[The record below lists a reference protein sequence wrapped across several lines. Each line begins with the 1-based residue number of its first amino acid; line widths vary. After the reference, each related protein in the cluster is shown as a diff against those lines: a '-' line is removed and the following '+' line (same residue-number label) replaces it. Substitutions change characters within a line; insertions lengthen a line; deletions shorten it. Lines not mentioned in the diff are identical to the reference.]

1 MDNSIQKLIHLLDR
15 LFELSQKQVDAL
27 DRRALGDLEKILRA
41 KDDLL
46 RVFAREIA
54 QLSASG
60 ISVMD
65 AKTYPADPDIR
76 ASLSEAANRVRRFQ
90 AREKS
95 VAARTKGV
103 RDDLARELRSLRKR
117 RQGLTSYT
125 KSGPNRRFP
134 TMTG

>member
-1 MDNSIQKLIHLLDR
+1 MNNSIQKLIHLLDR

-46 RVFAREIA
+46 KVFASELA

-60 ISVMD
+60 VSVMD
-65 AKTYPADPDIR
+65 AKTYPADPDLR
-76 ASLSEAANRVRRFQ
+76 AKLSVAANRVRRFQ
-90 AREKS
+90 AHEKS
-95 VAARTKGV
+95 VAARMKDL
-103 RDDLARELRSLRKR
+103 RDDVARELRSLRKR
-117 RQGLTSYT
+117 RQGLTSYST
-125 KSGPNRRFP
+125 PSQRRRFP